1 MECFNCNN
9 ELSNTETVFAKE
21 YDNRVIVIKKVPV
34 LKCGQC
40 GEEYFKPKEND
51 NIGKIVSEILN
62 DNSKDSDVIIAYREI
77 VDIPS
82 KEGVIMEK
90 NNFLYGSEN
99 RLNQLLERD
108 GTHKDDLERKALFYI
123 IAGNDDL
130 YSKVDFIY
138 DFEDNSI
145 NPDCLE
151 SEEIDFCSSSRKLIK
166 LAFNLYNSYPA
177 DVIDTFYLL
186 DENNF
191 NLALNAIKLRLNR
204 I

>member
-1 MECFNCNN
+1 
-9 ELSNTETVFAKE
+9 
-21 YDNRVIVIKKVPV
+21 
-34 LKCGQC
+34 
-40 GEEYFKPKEND
+40 
-51 NIGKIVSEILN
+51 
-62 DNSKDSDVIIAYREI
+62 
-77 VDIPS
+77 
-82 KEGVIMEK
+82 MEK
-90 NNFLYGSEN
+90 NDFLCGFEDRFN
-99 RLNQLLERD
+99 HLLERD
-108 GTHKDDLERKALFYI
+108 GTHHGDSERRSLFYI
-123 IAGNDDL
+123 LAGNDDL

-151 SEEIDFCSSSRKLIK
+151 SEEVDFCSSSRKLIK

-186 DENNF
+186 DNNNL